1 MYDGT
6 MNRSTIPPAL
16 GPRIPVPTGNFVIL
30 DFEATCSDKNEF
42 SRSEMEIIEIG
53 AVAYDDDLNYL
64 ESFSSFVAPVR
75 NPLLTDFCKEL
86 TTITQADVDAAEPFY
101 QVASGLSLWA
111 AELEISWWGSWG
123 DYDRKQLTQ
132 DVRYHRVPDPL
143 PQPHFNIKEGF
154 SSRQGLKKRLGC
166 AGAVKLA
173 GLEFEGTL
181 HRGVDDA
188 TMMGKLLPFILG
200 DQRVPSRDYPASS
213 VEERRK

>member
-1 MYDGT
+1 M
-6 MNRSTIPPAL
+6 
-16 GPRIPVPTGNFVIL
+16 PTGSFIIL
-30 DFEATCSDKNEF
+30 DFEATCSDKDEF
-42 SRSEMEIIEIG
+42 PRSEMEIIEIG
-53 AVAYDDDLNYL
+53 AVAYDGDLNYL

-86 TTITQADVDAAEPFY
+86 TTITQADVDGAEPFY
-101 QVASGLSLWA
+101 QAASELALWA
-111 AELEISWWGSWG
+111 AGLGISWWGSWG

-132 DVRYHRVPDPL
+132 DVRFHRVPDPL

-154 SSRQGLKKRLGC
+154 SARQGLKKRLGC

-173 GLEFEGTL
+173 GLAFQGTL
-181 HRGVDDA
+181 HRAIDDA

-200 DQRVPSRDYPASS
+200 DQRVSSRSYPASS